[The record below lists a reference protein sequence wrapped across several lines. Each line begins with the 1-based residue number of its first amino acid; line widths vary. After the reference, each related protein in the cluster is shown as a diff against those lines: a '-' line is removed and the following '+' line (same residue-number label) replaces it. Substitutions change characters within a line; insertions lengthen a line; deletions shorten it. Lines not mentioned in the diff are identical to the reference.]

1 MRCRAVVVAMKPF
14 LVVCGLLLT
23 RDDVEIRGLEVH
35 GVVHPDAKVLRISL
49 AWIYRGLLRG
59 QLL

>member
-1 MRCRAVVVAMKPF
+1 MKPF
-14 LVVCGLLLT
+14 LVIRGLLLT

-35 GVVHPDAKVLRISL
+35 GVVHPDPKVLRISL
-49 AWIYRGLLRG
+49 TWIHRGLLRG

>member
-14 LVVCGLLLT
+14 LVIRGLLLT

-35 GVVHPDAKVLRISL
+35 GVVHPDPKVLRISL
-49 AWIYRGLLRG
+49 TWIHRGLLRG

>member
-14 LVVCGLLLT
+14 LVVRGLLLT
-23 RDDVEIRGLEVH
+23 RNDVEIRGQEVH
-35 GVVHPDAKVLRISL
+35 GLVHPDPKVLRISL
-49 AWIYRGLLRG
+49 AWIDRGLLRG